1 MLSAEQLAQLRDS
14 LPPFA
19 DAQPPSPRLEAF
31 CRDYGI
37 DFAARRPQLQYRGG
51 AVRSAGYQLAVHQ
64 WCQPGATSNLLILH
78 GYLDHSGLFGHLIE
92 YGLSRHSNVLI
103 FDLPG
108 HGLSSGDP
116 VAIDDFAE
124 YSQAIADVLAAAP
137 SADTSPAPLP
147 LWVMAQSTGSAA
159 LVEFARNRPWPF
171 SAAIL
176 LAPLVRPAGWRR
188 VQLAHRLLHRFADS
202 VHREFTRNSS
212 DQDFLAF
219 LRRDPLQS
227 RRISVR
233 WVGALRRWLAD
244 LPIRDLGVGP
254 ALVLQGDVDGTVD
267 WRYNMR
273 AIATLFPGSHLEVL
287 PGAGHQLA
295 NESLAIRRQ
304 YLTVVDDWL
313 ADHLPEQPAE

>member
-1 MLSAEQLAQLRDS
+1 MYW
-14 LPPFA
+14 LPRPSRKRH
-19 DAQPPSPRLEAF
+19 PPCCHCGLWPRV
-31 CRDYGI
+31 
-37 DFAARRPQLQYRGG
+37 P
-51 AVRSAGYQLAVHQ
+51 AVRP
-64 WCQPGATSNLLILH
+64 WWNC
-78 GYLDHSGLFGHLIE
+78 
-92 YGLSRHSNVLI
+92 
-103 FDLPG
+103 
-108 HGLSSGDP
+108 
-116 VAIDDFAE
+116 
-124 YSQAIADVLAAAP
+124 
-137 SADTSPAPLP
+137 
-147 LWVMAQSTGSAA
+147 
-159 LVEFARNRPWPF
+159 RNRPWPF

-233 WVGALRRWLAD
+233 WVRALQRWLAD

-267 WRYNMR
+267 WRYNTR
-273 AIATLFPGSHLEVL
+273 AIATLFPGAISEVL

-295 NESLAIRRQ
+295 NESLAIRRAIP
-304 YLTVVDDWL
+304 YSGRRL
-313 ADHLPEQPAE
+313 ACGAFTRASRRIAI